1 MDYSLA
7 KLATIEACNQKLV
20 EINMEKE
27 DLNVKKVQLTRKH
40 TAGEV
45 NSPLITTQIAELQL
59 EINGLD
65 AMIAT
70 YPDGDLKNQYLAK
83 RSTKVAKLN
92 TLTQRLEGFNDMALL
107 DQEYEVNCIDRSLVE
122 TDAFI
127 AAVTA
132 RKAEL

>member
-1 MDYSLA
+1 MNYSLS
-7 KLATIEACNQKLV
+7 KFATIEACDQKLAEV
-20 EINMEKE
+20 NLEKE
-27 DLNVKKVQLTRKH
+27 DLNVKKVQLVRKH
-40 TAGEV
+40 TAAEV
-45 NSPLITTQIAELQL
+45 NSPLVSTQIAEVQL

-83 RSTKVAKLN
+83 RSTKVSKLL

-107 DQEYEVNCIDRSLVE
+107 DQEYEVNCIDRSLTE

-127 AAVTA
+127 VAINT